1 MLSIKIPSANRRFL
15 ESNNGAR
22 KSHAGPHFTEAI
34 PPGGVTF
41 GRGFKESAVVSLT
54 VSRS

>member
-1 MLSIKIPSANRRFL
+1 MLEAIVCPV
-15 ESNNGAR
+15 
-22 KSHAGPHFTEAI
+22 HCCMDCPDTEAI
-34 PPGGVTF
+34 PPGRVTF

>member
-1 MLSIKIPSANRRFL
+1 MRARDIAVDNVNVGYLENRYCVD
-15 ESNNGAR
+15 
-22 KSHAGPHFTEAI
+22 TEAI
-34 PPGGVTF
+34 QPGGVTF